1 MYLYKTMILIDTSGY
16 TITEYDNNKYISDSI
31 DFENNYKS
39 VVIEVTDII
48 TTELTFLIYKSYDEF
63 KQMIEDNNLEWN
75 SINTI
80 ITEDR
85 YILYFISENLLI

>member
-1 MYLYKTMILIDTSGY
+1 MILIDTSGY